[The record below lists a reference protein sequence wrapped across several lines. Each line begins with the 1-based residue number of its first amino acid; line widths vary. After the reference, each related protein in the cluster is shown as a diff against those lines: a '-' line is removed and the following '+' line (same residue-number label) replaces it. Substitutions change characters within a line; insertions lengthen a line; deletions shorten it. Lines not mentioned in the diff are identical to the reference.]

1 MMRME
6 AILVFLM
13 FLGTINCQKLILTGR
28 PFLHHH
34 DIIINQVSTV
44 TKGVHHELKVAAS
57 ADDIWG
63 VYSSPDLA
71 KHLPD
76 LLPGAFEKL
85 EIIGDGGVG
94 TILDMTFPPGEF
106 PHEYKEKFILVDNV
120 HRLKKV
126 QMIEGGYLDLGVTY
140 YMDTIQV
147 LPTGTDSCIIISS
160 TEYHVKP
167 EFVKIVEPLITT
179 GPLAAMAD
187 AISKLVLAG
196 KHISNSDK
204 IVASITTI

>member
-1 MMRME
+1 MT
-6 AILVFLM
+6 
-13 FLGTINCQKLILTGR
+13 GSQKLILTGR
-28 PFLHHH
+28 PFLHHQG
-34 DIIINQVSTV
+34 IINQVSTV
-44 TKGVHHELKVAAS
+44 TKVIHHELEVAAS
-57 ADDIWG
+57 ADDIWT
-63 VYSSPDLA
+63 VYSWPGLA

-94 TILDMTFPPGEF
+94 TILDMTFVPGEF
-106 PHEYKEKFILVDNV
+106 PHEYKEKFILVDNE

-140 YMDTIQV
+140 YMDTIHV
-147 LPTGTDSCIIISS
+147 VPTGKDSCVIKSS

-187 AISKLVLAG
+187 AISKLVLEH
-196 KHISNSDK
+196 KSKSNSDE
-204 IVASITTI
+204 IEAAIITVHHHHHH